1 MSNRITHI
9 CKPNVNSTEEHI
21 THVRV
26 HSTTPSRVAD
36 YTVEEVIY
44 WIDKGAQFHVL
55 VGGFQVAVTHQ
66 RAASGRE
73 YIKTQPDVTRRDNL
87 LSLPQIPN
95 YENF

>member
-1 MSNRITHI
+1 MPNRITHI
-9 CKPNVNSTEEHI
+9 RKPNVNSTEEHI

-26 HSTTPSRVAD
+26 YISTPPVRVTD
-36 YTVEEVIY
+36 YTVEEVIN
-44 WIDKGAQFHVL
+44 WIDKGYQFHVL

-95 YENF
+95 